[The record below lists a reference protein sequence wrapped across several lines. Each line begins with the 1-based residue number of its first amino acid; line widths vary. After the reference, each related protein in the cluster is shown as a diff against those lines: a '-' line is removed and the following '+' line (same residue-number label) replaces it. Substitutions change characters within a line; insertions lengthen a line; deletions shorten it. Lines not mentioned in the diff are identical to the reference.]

1 MQCLFIFFFIVC
13 LLLLVFL
20 VFFLWCLAPLSTI
33 FQLYRGGQFYWWR
46 KPEDPEKIT
55 DQSQVTDKHYHT
67 MLYTSPSSRLDLTT
81 SEVIGTDWIDS
92 YKSTTVP
99 SFFFT
104 RNLVGSPL
112 LRFHISSQF
121 INKCGRHRQ
130 FLFLVGWFLN
140 FLMKPLRRIKQNFTG
155 SIYGRSSTRFPH
167 FFPIGQKHGRYGQFL
182 FLLGWNLKKN
192 SPLKLEGIMNCYFVG
207 MMYGRSCLKFPY
219 FVWSIYLLY
228 QLLIVFLH
236 I

>member
-1 MQCLFIFFFIVC
+1 MATAKVSIILRNITKKGIG
-13 LLLLVFL
+13 
-20 VFFLWCLAPLSTI
+20 LWSLTPLSTI
-33 FQLYRGGQFYWWR
+33 FQLYRGSQFYWWR
-46 KPEDPEKIT
+46 KPEDSEKIT
-55 DQSQVTDKHYHT
+55 DLSQFTDKHYHI

-99 SFFFT
+99 SFFLI

-121 INKCGRHRQ
+121 INKYGRHRQ

-140 FLMKPLRRIKQNFTG
+140 FLLKPLRRIKQILHEASMEDHVHVSLILPDWTKAW
-155 SIYGRSSTRFPH
+155 SLWAILVS
-167 FFPIGQKHGRYGQFL
+167 
-182 FLLGWNLKKN
+182 GWLKLKKN

-207 MMYGRSCLKFPY
+207 MMYGRSCLKLPY
-219 FVWSIYLLY
+219 FAWSIYLLY